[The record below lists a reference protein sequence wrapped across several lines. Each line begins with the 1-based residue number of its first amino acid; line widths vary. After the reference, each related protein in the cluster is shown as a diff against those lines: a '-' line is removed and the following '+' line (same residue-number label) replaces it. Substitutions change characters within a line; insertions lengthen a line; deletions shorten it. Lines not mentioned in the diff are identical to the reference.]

1 MNARRLIN
9 KQIGEPDKDAVKEV
23 YTFFMN
29 MKKTTRAFQ
38 CRVDWKNPP
47 ARIKTVLNRI
57 SRTTPAYV
65 ASASSRKQ
73 SKQQRR
79 SSAGIGR
86 DLPDALPGLAVEW
99 NVDAERSW
107 VWNDNQRGASNDDPE
122 LLTRLLRQNLFLP
135 DKSDVLAEGK
145 KVIPVDVLASAY
157 RKFLERDNPPLPP
170 FQSPSKVAKIRERAS
185 MVRHSTIKDPS
196 GRLLHRK

>member
-1 MNARRLIN
+1 MEKSSL
-9 KQIGEPDKDAVKEV
+9 
-23 YTFFMN
+23 
-29 MKKTTRAFQ
+29 
-38 CRVDWKNPP
+38 
-47 ARIKTVLNRI
+47 RIKSVLDRI

-99 NVDAERSW
+99 NVDAESSW
-107 VWNDNQRGASNDDPE
+107 VWNDNQRGASNNDPE
-122 LLTRLLRQNLFLP
+122 LLTRLLRQSLFLP

-145 KVIPVDVLASAY
+145 KVIPVEVLATAY
-157 RKFLERDNPPLPP
+157 RKFLERDNPPPISVAIKGGKNKGKGKYGAPFSIQRPQWPPPTSEVNGFDLLMLPCP
-170 FQSPSKVAKIRERAS
+170 
-185 MVRHSTIKDPS
+185 
-196 GRLLHRK
+196 